1 MKSLLLTLLVL
12 LGGCS
17 AATVTEL
24 YLRTPARSTSVGPGV
39 QTETHVKQEAPRP
52 FLHPAGQEVSDE
64 R

>member
-24 YLRTPARSTSVGPGV
+24 YLRTPARSTSVGPGT
-39 QTETHVKQEAPRP
+39 QTQTDVNAEAPRP
-52 FLHPAGQEVSDE
+52 FCRPAGREVPDE